1 MPDFLGLNEI
11 PPMLQGQQPCN
22 SFFIEN
28 GKTLLLVWC
37 PSFGHPYYDP
47 LMTLAKH
54 VISFAGFGIDGMI
67 CRILVATGTSSVIG
81 AINLK
86 VEVFLVIFVP
96 KI

>member
-22 SFFIEN
+22 GFFIEN

-37 PSFGHPYYDP
+37 PSLGHPYYDP
-47 LMTLAKH
+47 LGTLAKH
-54 VISFAGFGIDGMI
+54 VSFAGFGIDGMI
-67 CRILVATGTSSVIG
+67 RRVLVATGSPAVIT
-81 AINLK
+81 AVNLK
-86 VEVFLVIFVP
+86 VEVFLIIFVP